1 MRLSGGQRQRVAIA
15 RALLKDADVLVLD
28 EATSEL
34 DSTLEARV
42 HAGIE
47 ALNRDYAV
55 VAIAHRL
62 STVTGADTIHVVE
75 DGEIV
80 ESGTPHEL
88 LDHDKTYSE
97 LYGSQMDES
106 ASASLGVGK

>member
-1 MRLSGGQRQRVAIA
+1 
-15 RALLKDADVLVLD
+15 LKDADILVLD

-34 DSTLEARV
+34 DSHLEARV

-47 ALNRDYAV
+47 QLDRDYTV

-62 STVTGADTIHVVE
+62 STVTGADVIHVME

-80 ESGTPHEL
+80 ESGTHQEL
-88 LDHDKTYSE
+88 LDDDGAYAD
-97 LYGSQMDES
+97 LYDTQLNGSVSPSVS
-106 ASASLGVGK
+106 ASSSE